1 METKVKRKYVKR
13 SDAVANFRKSRC
25 GHVSKIGRYFYCE
38 ECKPELES
46 DDGDLTYFQI
56 DDEFEEIA

>member
-13 SDAVANFRKSRC
+13 GDEVANYRLAKC
-25 GHVSKIGRYFYCE
+25 GHMSKLGRYFKCE
-38 ECKPELES
+38 SCLEELPS
-46 DDGDLTYFQI
+46 DDGDLIYHQI